1 MSELRFAACGMR
13 RNNECLTLNSVIPP
27 LRPARFDKREPER
40 CPVMRERFRV
50 CFGCYFHG
58 HVSAP
63 GLLSAAP

>member
-1 MSELRFAACGMR
+1 MYGLSAPYGMR

-27 LRPARFDKREPER
+27 LHPAHFDKRESER
-40 CPVMRERFRV
+40 CPVMREGIRV

-58 HVSAP
+58 LVSAP